1 MKKIDE
7 LFDDY
12 EVNDD
17 LDIKPSV
24 LDDIELKRIKNLTFE
39 KAGIKIAKKS
49 TNKRI
54 ILPLIAVMSILI
66 LSMAVVSAN
75 TNIESI
81 FGDLFSGG
89 YEYIENCSDIVD
101 VYDIDNDLKLSI
113 DGIIGDENTCYIKF
127 TMERL
132 DGKTFDCSYA
142 FFDNVGF
149 DFRGSGG
156 FSYTMLEDEDKT
168 DNKISFLLDLS
179 ITSGFRNKK
188 IEFNIR
194 DLWLYLID
202 ENNVFNPHGYLQ
214 ENEKLIN
221 QDNIVE
227 TNVNL
232 KKEELNND
240 SLSAAEKGKITTE
253 IYSIEQALGRGDLG
267 LGLIKDSDKLAVDNI
282 GFVNNM
288 LNIRVYLED
297 EESYDIGKMVFKHK
311 ETDEELYSYIV
322 SSEENGKQYKTYIF
336 DIENMEELKNYTF
349 TCSAVETKDKLI
361 GNWNLKFKPNYKPT
375 IKEVNVNKSIELDG
389 EKYSIKDVK
398 ISPIS
403 IVIDIR
409 RNLFDKINKPVN
421 HDIKNIM
428 VILDDESTVKLNGA
442 NVSSNLTEICII
454 KQFESPVDIEAIRE
468 IIIEGYSINIK

>member
-1 MKKIDE
+1 
-7 LFDDY
+7 
-12 EVNDD
+12 
-17 LDIKPSV
+17 
-24 LDDIELKRIKNLTFE
+24 
-39 KAGIKIAKKS
+39 
-49 TNKRI
+49 
-54 ILPLIAVMSILI
+54 
-66 LSMAVVSAN
+66 
-75 TNIESI
+75 
-81 FGDLFSGG
+81 
-89 YEYIENCSDIVD
+89 
-101 VYDIDNDLKLSI
+101 
-113 DGIIGDENTCYIKF
+113 
-127 TMERL
+127 
-132 DGKTFDCSYA
+132 
-142 FFDNVGF
+142 
-149 DFRGSGG
+149 
-156 FSYTMLEDEDKT
+156 
-168 DNKISFLLDLS
+168 
-179 ITSGFRNKK
+179 
-188 IEFNIR
+188 
-194 DLWLYLID
+194 
-202 ENNVFNPHGYLQ
+202 
-214 ENEKLIN
+214 
-221 QDNIVE
+221 
-227 TNVNL
+227 
-232 KKEELNND
+232 
-240 SLSAAEKGKITTE
+240 
-253 IYSIEQALGRGDLG
+253 
-267 LGLIKDSDKLAVDNI
+267 
-282 GFVNNM
+282 M

-428 VILDDESTVKLNGA
+428 VILDDGSTVKLNGA